1 MEAIINQTAPL
12 IAVSCSGIFFMTAL
26 LTGVWKFSCM
36 MNSEAFQAP
45 YYVDIAH
52 RSALLY
58 SYAALLIAV
67 FAYFSVFAEWV
78 NVPATIAPLL
88 FFAIA
93 IFNYIKLG
101 IKNTTDNQL
110 RDSENPAADKMI
122 MAALAVSEIGGFLV
136 LLIGFFVRVL

>member
-1 MEAIINQTAPL
+1 MEAIITQTAPV
-12 IAVSCSGIFFMTAL
+12 IAISCAGIFFMTGL

-36 MNSEAFQAP
+36 MNSEAFKAP

-67 FAYFSVFAEWV
+67 FAYLSAFDDWV
-78 NVPATIAPLL
+78 NVLATISPLL

-93 IFNYIKLG
+93 IVKYITLG
-101 IKNTTDNQL
+101 IENKTDNSL
-110 RDSENPAADKMI
+110 RDSDNPSLDKLIMGALMI
-122 MAALAVSEIGGFLV
+122 AEIGGFFT